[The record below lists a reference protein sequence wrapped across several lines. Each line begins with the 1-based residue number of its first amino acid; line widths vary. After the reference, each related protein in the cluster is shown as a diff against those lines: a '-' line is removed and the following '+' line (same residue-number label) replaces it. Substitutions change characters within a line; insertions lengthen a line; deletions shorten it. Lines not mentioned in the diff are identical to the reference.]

1 MDIQHLLDLVVKNGA
16 SDLHLLP
23 NRKPIVRMDGVLQAL
38 TGEKDLSPAEVEELV
53 LSMLTPEQRELFKV
67 NKELDFSFA
76 FAEVARFRV
85 NAYHTMDSAAAAL
98 RLLPLKIPSIDELNL
113 PPVCHSFAEL
123 HHGFVLVTG
132 PTGHGK
138 STTLAAIL
146 EEINQSRAEHIV
158 TVEDPVEY
166 FHQPKL
172 SIISQ
177 REMHDDTHSW
187 EVALRS
193 VLREDPN
200 VVLIGEMRDYE
211 TIAAALTIAETGH
224 LVFATLHTNSA
235 AQTVDRIVDVFP
247 PHQQQQI
254 RMQLAATLEAVFSQ
268 RLVPAVGGGR
278 LVAYEVMLGT
288 SAVKNSIREGKT
300 HLIDNIIRT
309 SAELGMLPLEV
320 SLARLVQDGKLA
332 TDVALRYALRPDELE
347 RLLHGRK

>member
-1 MDIQHLLDLVVKNGA
+1 MDIQHLLQVVVKSKA
-16 SDLHLLP
+16 SDLHLMAH
-23 NRKPIVRMDGVLQAL
+23 RKPIIRVDGMLQEVTAEKAL
-38 TGEKDLSPAEVEELV
+38 TAAEVEQLV
-53 LSMLTPEQRELFKV
+53 LSMLSPDQKELFKV
-67 NKELDFSFA
+67 NRELDFSFA
-76 FAEVARFRV
+76 YENTARFRV
-85 NAYHTMDSAAAAL
+85 NAYHVMDTAAAAL
-98 RLLPLKIPSIDELNL
+98 RLLPLKIPGIDELGL
-113 PPVCHSFAEL
+113 PAVCHAFAEL
-123 HHGFVLVTG
+123 HHGFILATG

-138 STTLAAIL
+138 STTLASIL
-146 EEINQSRAEHIV
+146 DEINHNRAEHVV

-166 FHQPKL
+166 LHSPEL

-177 REMHDDTHSW
+177 REMHSDTHSW

-235 AQTVDRIVDVFP
+235 SQTIDRIVDVFP
-247 PHQQQQI
+247 THQQQQI

-268 RLVPAVGGGR
+268 RLLPAIGGGR
-278 LVAYEVMLGT
+278 TVAYEVMLGT
-288 SAVKNSIREGKT
+288 AAVRNSIREGKT

-309 SAELGMLPLEV
+309 SAELGMLSLEAC
-320 SLARLVQDGKLA
+320 LARLVQEGNIA
-332 TDVALRYALRPDELE
+332 GEVAMRYALRPDELE